1 MADKEKSPVTTKK
14 ATTVRTLKEKPKEE
28 IAAVN
33 EKESPAE
40 KKNAFSTHKYRDIS
54 WSSVDP
60 TKKLFRSFQ
69 DKKNSDDRTPREK
82 ATEKFKRS
90 LDPKIATIFS
100 GIITGTSKLID
111 PDTGKAAYFFI
122 VNCKAGLES
131 EGYQGRLIR
140 IPLANFFIPLASK
153 SVEQITEATNEEK
166 ILRYMTSRVGS
177 EVEFTI
183 VAMDE
188 RDYESGFITGS
199 RKSAAKRRR
208 NKYWYGVTKV
218 KGSLVNVLDEGSL
231 VDGTVVAV
239 ADSGLYAEVF
249 GVEVFVPA
257 SELTYGYIANAK
269 DLFTVGKPITLV
281 VSNIERTKDGKI
293 YFDASHKK
301 SFKNPIPGYMKEYRS
316 KDQVRGTVTRI
327 YYDETKKS
335 LTAYANIEDKFE
347 IRCTMLPGITHT
359 PVVGDEVK
367 IEIGDADI
375 DEEKGIGRMWGVIM
389 HIKSEYL

>member
-14 ATTVRTLKEKPKEE
+14 AKTVRTLKEKPKETLTE
-28 IAAVN
+28 VS
-33 EKESPAE
+33 EKEEAAE
-40 KKNAFSTHKYRDIS
+40 KKAAFSTHKYRDIS

-60 TKKLFRSFQ
+60 TKKLFRTFQ
-69 DKKNSDDRTPREK
+69 EKKTSDDRTPREK

-100 GIITGTSKLID
+100 GIITGTSKLKD
-111 PDTGKAAYFFI
+111 PETGNTAYFFL
-122 VNCKAGLES
+122 VNCKAGLEA
-131 EGYQGRLIR
+131 EGYQGRIIR
-140 IPLANFFIPLASK
+140 IPLGNFFIPLASK
-153 SVEQITEATNEEK
+153 SVEAITETTSEEK
-166 ILRYMTSRVGS
+166 ILRYMSSRVGS
-177 EVEFTI
+177 EVEFTV

-188 RDYESGFITGS
+188 KDYETGFITGS

-218 KGSLVNVLDEGSL
+218 KGSVVNVLDEGSL
-231 VDGTVVAV
+231 VDGTIVAV
-239 ADSGLYAEVF
+239 ADSGIYAEVF

-257 SELTYGYIANAK
+257 SELTYAYISNAK
-269 DLFTVGKPITLV
+269 DLFSVGKSITLV
-281 VSNIERTKDGKI
+281 ISNIERTKDGRI

-301 SFKNPIPGYMKEYRS
+301 SYKNPIPGYMREYRS
-316 KDQVRGTVTRI
+316 KDTVRGTVTRI
-327 YYDETKKS
+327 FYDEAKKS

-375 DEEKGIGRMWGVIM
+375 DEEKGIGKMWGVIT
-389 HIKSEYL
+389 HIKTAFI